1 MSTTLEYLRP
11 QTLDEAL
18 RLLQRPG
25 LRTLPLA
32 GGVWLTP
39 RLRRDVQV
47 PQPLS
52 EPADAVVDLADL
64 GLDGIELDGEPG
76 DGWLRIGATTTL
88 SAIVEDAAC
97 RQFTGDGLL
106 VDAARRA
113 APLNQRNAATLA
125 GTLLGADSA
134 SELLLTLLALDTRV
148 TVTTGTPRT
157 LHLAELVSGPTHEL
171 AHGLVLRFDVPW
183 PGQDTRSAAARVART
198 PADQPIVAAVAVA
211 QRTRRRIALGGVTEQ
226 PLLLDVTETPLDAA
240 LTAALAEVELRSD
253 WLGSAEYR
261 REMAA
266 VLTERVLAEVNG

>member
-52 EPADAVVDLADL
+52 EPADAVVDLTDL

-76 DGWLRIGATTTL
+76 DGSLRIGATATL
-88 SAIVEDAAC
+88 SAIVDNPAC
-97 RQFTGDGLL
+97 QQFVSGGLL
-106 VDAARRA
+106 VEAARRA

-134 SELLLTLLALDTRV
+134 NELLLTLLALDTRA
-148 TVTTGTPRT
+148 TITTGTPRT
-157 LHLAELVSGPTHEL
+157 LHLAELVSGPTQEL
-171 AHGLVLRFDVPW
+171 ARGLVLHFDVPW
-183 PGQDTRSAAARVART
+183 PSQDTRSAQARVART

-211 QRTRRRIALGGVTEQ
+211 QRSRRRIAVGGVAEQ
-226 PLLLDVTETPLDAA
+226 PLLLDVTDSPLDAA
-240 LTAALAEVELRSD
+240 LAAALDEAALRSD

-261 REMAA
+261 RTMAV
-266 VLTERVLAEVNG
+266 VLSERVLAEVGG